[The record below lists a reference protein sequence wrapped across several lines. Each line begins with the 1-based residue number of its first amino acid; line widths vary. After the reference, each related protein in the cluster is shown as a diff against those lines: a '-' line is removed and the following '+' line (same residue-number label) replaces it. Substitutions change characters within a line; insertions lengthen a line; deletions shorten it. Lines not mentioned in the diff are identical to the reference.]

1 MNRPVILLVLAVSLL
16 AAAVPA
22 RAAEPAGP
30 RLAISAFAG
39 GESGVVTVDPMG
51 HGLKVIVADP
61 DYWGIGDRLSWSA
74 DGSALTFS
82 TSGPFQGDP
91 GGAYGT
97 GWPLLALA
105 RPDSG
110 SSRVFPRAF
119 LNGGEPVL
127 APDGASAVF
136 TRVKL
141 VKTLPGRESY
151 LFKASI
157 WSLNV
162 ANGSVRRLTRWRV
175 GGYLDPISFSPDG
188 SSVVFEISD
197 RNGRRVVAIDR
208 ASSQSHLLARLPDDA
223 REPTYSPDG
232 AKLAYVVERDMTP
245 NKLPARPISELV
257 VAAADGSEARLLL
270 RTKGYVSFPSWD
282 PSGSRLAFTRN
293 PPAEATGG
301 LEPEPGNKVMAIN
314 ADGTCLTRVISDP
327 DLTLGGV
334 AWRPGVGRDAGP
346 ISCR

>member
-1 MNRPVILLVLAVSLL
+1 MNRPVALLVLVVFLL
-16 AAAVPA
+16 AVAIPA
-22 RAAEPAGP
+22 RAAEPVGP
-30 RLAISAFAG
+30 RLAISAVG
-39 GESGVVTVDPMG
+39 GEESGVVTVDPMG
-51 HGLKVIVADP
+51 RELKVIVADP

-74 DGSALTFS
+74 DGGSLAFS
-82 TSGPFQGDP
+82 TSGPFQSDP

-110 SSRVFPRAF
+110 GSKVFPRAF

-157 WSLNV
+157 WSLNIG
-162 ANGSVRRLTRWRV
+162 NGRVRRLTRWRV

-188 SSVVFEISD
+188 SSVAIEISD

-208 ASSQSHLLARLPDDA
+208 AGRQSHLLARLPDDA

-232 AKLAYVVERDMTP
+232 TKLAYVVEVDMSGG
-245 NKLPARPISELV
+245 KLPERPVSELI
-257 VAAADGSEARLLL
+257 VARADGGEPHRLL
-270 RTKGYVSFPSWD
+270 RTKGYVSFPGWD

-314 ADGTCLTRVISDP
+314 SDGTCLTRVISDP

-334 AWRPGVGRDAGP
+334 AWRPGPGREAGP
-346 ISCR
+346 VSC